1 MLSAKQNELVTRT
14 GPGTQAGDLLRRY
27 WQPAALVEELPEN
40 RPIVPVRMLGE
51 ELVLFRDE
59 RGKYGLLAKNCR
71 HRGADLSFGRL
82 EDGGLRCPFHG
93 WLYGTDG
100 TCLEQPAEPEGSQF
114 FKKVRQPAYP
124 CEERNGIVFTYMGP
138 GEPPAFPEFDCFLA
152 PDAYTFAFKGH
163 VECNWLQALEVGI
176 DPSHASYLH
185 RFFEDEDPAEN
196 YGRQFRDMAAD
207 TQIPVTKVL
216 REFSRPRIEVEETEY
231 GMRLISMR
239 DLGPAQTHV
248 RVTNLAFPNAFVI
261 PMSQEIVIT
270 QWHVPVDD
278 VNNYWFAIFTSFGAP
293 VDKAIMR
300 EQRLQRCTLPG
311 YKPKANKSNDYGFDP
326 EEQASLTYTGMG
338 MDINVH
344 DQWAVESLGPIQD
357 RTIEHLGAADKAIT
371 AYRRMLIKAIDS
383 VAKGKA
389 PPKSVESANGQGLR
403 GPVAIDTVA
412 PPDSWQTC
420 WKESD
425 LARRDASK
433 WAKNPW

>member
-51 ELVLFRDE
+51 ELVFFRDE

-216 REFSRPRIEVEETEY
+216 REFSRPRIEVEETDY
-231 GMRLISMR
+231 GIRLISMR

-371 AYRRMLIKAIDS
+371 AYRRMLIKAIDT
-383 VAKGKA
+383 VAKGNA
-389 PPKSVESANGQGLR
+389 PPKSVESGNGQGLR
-403 GPVAIDTVA
+403 GPVAIDAVA
-412 PPDSWQTC
+412 PPESWQSC

-425 LARRDASK
+425 LTRRNASK